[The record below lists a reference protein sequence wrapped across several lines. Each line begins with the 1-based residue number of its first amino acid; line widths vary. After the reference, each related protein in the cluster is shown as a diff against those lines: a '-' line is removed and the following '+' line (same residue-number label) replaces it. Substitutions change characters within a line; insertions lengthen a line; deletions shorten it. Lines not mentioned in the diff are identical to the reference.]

1 MQYPQKHSKTMVYAK
16 LEGGGG
22 GWGGGQLTECVIGD
36 SKIEDRFPTTIAMG
50 LLRARAAVR
59 AEAA

>member
-22 GWGGGQLTECVIGD
+22 GGGGQLTECVMGD

-50 LLRARAAVR
+50 LLRARGAVR